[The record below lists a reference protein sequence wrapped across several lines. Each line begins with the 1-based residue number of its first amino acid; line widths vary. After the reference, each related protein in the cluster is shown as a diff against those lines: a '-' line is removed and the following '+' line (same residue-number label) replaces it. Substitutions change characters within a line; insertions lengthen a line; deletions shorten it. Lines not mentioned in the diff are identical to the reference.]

1 MCALERSEKGM
12 DYFMEENLKERLFKP
27 TKTGWERAD
36 EREREAI
43 FNLSK
48 KYMDCLNVAKTE
60 REFIKQARK
69 MADEN
74 GYRDIIEFE
83 SLKPGDKVYFVNR
96 DKSMYLAIIG
106 EKPIEDGLH
115 IIGSHVDSPRL
126 DLKPNPLY
134 EDTGL
139 AYFKTHYYGGIK
151 KYQWTTIPLSMHGV
165 IVKTNGEKVEI
176 NIGEDEND
184 PIFTITDL
192 LPHLAQEQMEKK
204 LKNGVEGEN
213 LNLLIGSI
221 PYKDE
226 KVSEKVK
233 LNILNILNQK
243 YGITEIDFTSSEIE
257 LVPAFKA
264 RSLGFD
270 GSMVAAYGQDD
281 KVCAYTSLH
290 AMMELENVKNTA
302 VCILSDKEE
311 IGSMGN
317 TGMESHMFDFFI
329 SEILNKLGVNKP
341 NLLDR
346 VFCFSKMLSSDVDA
360 GFDPLY
366 ASVSDKYNA
375 GFIGKGISLNKYTG
389 SRGKS
394 EASDA
399 NAEYVA
405 WVRNVLE
412 KNGIDYQ
419 VAELGKVDIG
429 GGGTIAYIIANKGAD
444 VIDCGVPVLSMHA
457 PYEVTSKYDVYSAYK
472 TYKAFWQE

>member
-1 MCALERSEKGM
+1 
-12 DYFMEENLKERLFKP
+12 MEEELKEKLFNK
-27 TKTGWERAD
+27 KDNGWETLD
-36 EREREAI
+36 SNQKEEV
-43 FNLSK
+43 FDLSK
-48 KYMDCLNVAKTE
+48 KYMDFLNVAKTE
-60 REFIKQARK
+60 REFIKHARK
-69 MADEN
+69 LANEN
-74 GYRDIIEFE
+74 GYKDIMEYDT
-83 SLKPGDKVYFVNR
+83 LKPGDKIYFVNR
-96 DKSMYLAIIG
+96 EKSMYLAIIG
-106 EKPIEDGLH
+106 EKSIEEGLH

-151 KYQWTTIPLSMHGV
+151 KYQWTTIPLSIHGV
-165 IVKTNGEKVEI
+165 IVKANGEKIEV
-176 NIGEDEND
+176 NIGEDEED

-204 LKNGVEGEN
+204 LKNGVDGED

-221 PYKDE
+221 PYSSSKI
-226 KVSEKVK
+226 SEKVK

-243 YGITEIDFTSSEIE
+243 YGITEADLTSSEIE

-329 SEILNKLGVNKP
+329 SEILNKLGVNRP
-341 NLLDR
+341 NLLDK

-360 GFDPLY
+360 GFDPIY
-366 ASVSDKYNA
+366 ASVSDKHNA
-375 GFIGKGISLNKYTG
+375 GFLGKGISLNKYTG
-389 SRGKS
+389 ARGKS
-394 EASDA
+394 GASDA

-405 WVRNVLE
+405 WVRNILE
-412 KNGIDYQ
+412 RNDIKYQ
-419 VAELGKVDIG
+419 IAELGKVDIG

-457 PYEVTSKYDVYSAYK
+457 PYEVTSKYDIYSAYK
-472 TYKAFWQE
+472 TYKTFWEE

>member
-1 MCALERSEKGM
+1 MSEELKKKLFNQKKDGWYNLEDNKK
-12 DYFMEENLKERLFKP
+12 EEVFE
-27 TKTGWERAD
+27 
-36 EREREAI
+36 
-43 FNLSK
+43 LSK
-48 KYMDCLNVAKTE
+48 KYLNFLNKAKTE
-60 REFIKQARK
+60 REFIKEARK
-69 MADEN
+69 LADEN
-74 GYRDIIEFE
+74 GYRDIIEFDK
-83 SLKPGDKVYFVNR
+83 LNPGDKVYFVNR

-106 EKPIEDGLH
+106 EKPIEEGLH

-151 KYQWTTIPLSMHGV
+151 KYQWTTIPLSIHGV
-165 IVKTNGEKVEI
+165 IVKANGEKVEI
-176 NIGEDEND
+176 NIGENEED

-192 LPHLAQEQMEKK
+192 LPHLAQDQMQKK
-204 LKNGVEGEN
+204 LSNGVEGEN

-221 PYKDE
+221 PYGDE
-226 KVSEKVK
+226 KISERVK
-233 LNILNILNQK
+233 LNILNLLNQK
-243 YGITEIDFTSSEIE
+243 YGITEADLTSAEIE

-281 KVCAYTSLH
+281 KVCAYTSLQ
-290 AMMELENVKNTA
+290 AMMELQSVKNTA

-311 IGSMGN
+311 VGSMGN

-329 SEILNKLGVNKP
+329 SEILNKLQINRP
-341 NLLDR
+341 NLLDK

-360 GFDPLY
+360 GYDPIY

-375 GFIGKGISLNKYTG
+375 GFLGKGISLNKYTG
-389 SRGKS
+389 ARGKS
-394 EASDA
+394 GASDA

-405 WVRNVLE
+405 WIRNILE
-412 KNGIDYQ
+412 KNDIKYQ

-429 GGGTIAYIIANKGAD
+429 GGGTIAYILANKGAD

-472 TYKAFWQE
+472 TYKAFWEE

>member
-1 MCALERSEKGM
+1 
-12 DYFMEENLKERLFKP
+12 MEESLKEKLFNKKENGW
-27 TKTGWERAD
+27 KTVSED
-36 EREREAI
+36 EKEKI
-43 FNLSK
+43 FILSK
-48 KYMDCLNVAKTE
+48 KYIDFLNVAKTE
-60 REFIKQARK
+60 REFIKNARK
-69 MADEN
+69 IADEN
-74 GYRDIIEFE
+74 GYRDIIEF
-83 SLKPGDKVYFVNR
+83 STLKPGDKIYFINR
-96 DKSMYLAIIG
+96 EKSMYLAVIG
-106 EKPIEDGLH
+106 EEPIENGLH

-165 IVKTNGEKVEI
+165 IVKTNGEKIEI

-204 LKNGVEGEN
+204 LKNGINGED
-213 LNLLIGSI
+213 LNLLIGSM
-221 PYKDE
+221 PYDE
-226 KVSEKVK
+226 EGVSEQVK
-233 LNILNILNQK
+233 LNILNILNKK
-243 YGITEIDFTSSEIE
+243 YGITEVDLTSSEIE
-257 LVPAFKA
+257 LVPQFKA

-270 GSMVAAYGQDD
+270 ESMVAAYGQDD
-281 KVCAYTSLH
+281 KICAYVSFN
-290 AMMELENVKNTA
+290 AMMELDNVKNTA

-360 GFDPLY
+360 GFDPIY
-366 ASVSDKYNA
+366 ASVSDKHNA

-394 EASDA
+394 GASDA

-405 WVRNVLE
+405 WVRSILE
-412 KNGIDYQ
+412 KNNIEYQ
-419 VAELGKVDIG
+419 IAELGKVDIG
-429 GGGTIAYIIANKGAD
+429 GGGTIAYILANKGAD

-457 PYEVTSKYDVYSAYK
+457 PYEVTSKFDIYSAYK

>member
-1 MCALERSEKGM
+1 
-12 DYFMEENLKERLFKP
+12 MEENLKKELFRKREN
-27 TKTGWERAD
+27 GWETVDTRKK
-36 EREREAI
+36 EAI
-43 FNLSK
+43 FNFSK
-48 KYMDCLNVAKTE
+48 DYMNFLNKAKTE
-60 REFIKQARK
+60 REFIVEATK
-69 MADEN
+69 MAKEN
-74 GYRDIIEFE
+74 GYKDIAEFE
-83 SLKPGDKVYFVNR
+83 KLQPGDKVYFINR
-96 DKSMYLAIIG
+96 EKSMYLAIIG
-106 EKPIEDGLH
+106 TENIEKGLH

-134 EDTGL
+134 EDSEL

-151 KYQWTTIPLSMHGV
+151 KYQWTTIPLSIHGV
-165 IVKTNGEKVEI
+165 MVKPNGEKVVV

-204 LKNGVEGEN
+204 LKNGIDGED

-221 PYKDE
+221 PYQDE
-226 KVSEKVK
+226 DVKEKVK

-243 YGITEIDFTSSEIE
+243 YGIVEADFQSSELEII
-257 LVPAFKA
+257 PAFKA

-270 GSMVAAYGQDD
+270 AGLVAAY
-281 KVCAYTSLH
+281 
-290 AMMELENVKNTA
+290 AMMTLESVKNTA

-329 SEILNKLGVNKP
+329 SEMLNKLEVNKP
-341 NLLDR
+341 NLLDK

-360 GFDPLY
+360 GFDPIY
-366 ASVSDKYNA
+366 ASVSDKLNA
-375 GFIGKGISLNKYTG
+375 GFIGKGISINKYTG
-389 SRGKS
+389 ARGKS
-394 EASDA
+394 GASDA

-405 WVRNVLE
+405 WVRNILE
-412 KNGIDYQ
+412 KNDIRYQ

-429 GGGTIAYIIANKGAD
+429 GGGTIAYILANKGAD

-457 PYEVTSKYDVYSAYK
+457 PYEVTSKFDIYSAFETYK
-472 TYKAFWQE
+472 TFWKE

>member
-1 MCALERSEKGM
+1 MGEELKQKLFNQKKNGW
-12 DYFMEENLKERLFKP
+12 ENLEPNQKE
-27 TKTGWERAD
+27 E
-36 EREREAI
+36 I

-48 KYMDCLNVAKTE
+48 KYMDFLNIAKTE
-60 REFIKQARK
+60 REFIKKARK

-74 GYRDIIEFE
+74 GYKDIMEFD
-83 SLKPGDKVYFVNR
+83 SLKPGDKIYFVNR
-96 DKSMYLAIIG
+96 EKSMYLAMIG
-106 EKPIEDGLH
+106 ENSIEEGLH

-165 IVKTNGEKVEI
+165 IVKANGEKIEI

-221 PYKDE
+221 PYNDE

-243 YGITEIDFTSSEIE
+243 YGITEVDLTSSEIE
-257 LVPAFKA
+257 LVPAFRA
-264 RSLGFD
+264 RSLGLD

-281 KVCAYTSLH
+281 KVCAYTSLQ
-290 AMMELENVKNTA
+290 AMMELKNVKNTA

-329 SEILNKLGVNKP
+329 SEILNKLGVNRP
-341 NLLDR
+341 NLLDK
-346 VFCFSKMLSSDVDA
+346 VYCFSKMLSSDVDA
-360 GFDPLY
+360 GYDPIY
-366 ASVSDKYNA
+366 ASVSDKNNA
-375 GFIGKGISLNKYTG
+375 GFLGKGISLNKYTG
-389 SRGKS
+389 ARGKS
-394 EASDA
+394 GASDA

-412 KNGIDYQ
+412 KNNIKYQ
-419 VAELGKVDIG
+419 LEELGKVDIG
-429 GGGTIAYIIANKGAD
+429 GGGTIAYILANKGAD

-472 TYKAFWQE
+472 TYKAFLNE